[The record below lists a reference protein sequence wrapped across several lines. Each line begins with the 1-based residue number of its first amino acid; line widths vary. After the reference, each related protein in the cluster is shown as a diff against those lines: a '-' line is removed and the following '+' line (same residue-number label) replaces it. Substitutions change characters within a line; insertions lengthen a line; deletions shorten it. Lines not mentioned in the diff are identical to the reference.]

1 MALWEAINDIK
12 IDASSEDQI
21 LWRWTAN
28 GE

>member
-21 LWRWTAN
+21 LWRWTTN